1 MNLTGKQQ
9 LFVEEYLIDLN
20 ATQAALR
27 AGYSPKTAMFIGA
40 ENLHKPII
48 IAAIA
53 EAQKGRTT
61 RTRTD
66 ADWVLRRLVE
76 EAEAKVS
83 DLFFDDG
90 SMRPVSEWPDV
101 WQQGL
106 VTGINVQET
115 HVEGKKVGQTVKLKL
130 SDRIRRIELIGK
142 HIDVGAFAD
151 RHEHGGIGGGP
162 IETKEVVWTPQEAAR
177 RILAI
182 FEEAKQTARPP
193 DPKELDQ

>member
-1 MNLTGKQQ
+1 MDLTGKQK
-9 LFVEEYLIDLN
+9 LFVAEYLIDLN

-27 AGYSPKTAMFIGA
+27 AGYSPKTAQFIGP
-40 ENLHKPII
+40 ENLHKPSI

-66 ADWVLRRLVE
+66 ADWVLKRLVK
-76 EAEAKVS
+76 EAEAKIS
-83 DLFFDDG
+83 DLFEEDG
-90 SMRPVSEWPDV
+90 SVRPVKDWPDV

-106 VTGINVQET
+106 VTGVDVQED
-115 HVEGKKVGQTVKLKL
+115 HVKGKKVGQTVKLKL

-162 IETKEVVWTPQEAAR
+162 IETKEVEYTPQEAAR
-177 RILAI
+177 RLLAI
-182 FEEAKQTARPP
+182 LRDASENP
-193 DPKELDQ
+193 DPQETDQ